1 MASMDELE
9 ARVEALESQ
18 VRGIREDAAAARVL
32 AGGAD
37 RDVSAFSARLDVHK
51 ALLDALRETQIEH
64 GQRIGEMD
72 GRLTGRIDG
81 LEQEMRSGFGM
92 VAVGQAEILA
102 LLTRLDRP
110 DQG

>member
-1 MASMDELE
+1 MEELE

-37 RDVSAFSARLDVHK
+37 RDVSAFSARLDVHQT
-51 ALLDALRETQIEH
+51 LLQALRETQVEQ
-64 GQRIGEMD
+64 GERIG
-72 GRLTGRIDG
+72 G
-81 LEQEMRSGFGM
+81 LEREVRSGFRTL
-92 VAVGQAEILA
+92 AVGQAEILA

-110 DQG
+110 DQD

>member
-1 MASMDELE
+1 MEELE

-18 VRGIREDAAAARVL
+18 MQGVRQDAAAARVL

-37 RDVSAFSARLDVHK
+37 RDVSAFGARLDMHK

-72 GRLTGRIDG
+72 GRLTGRLDS
-81 LEQEMRSGFGM
+81 LEQEMRSGFGTL
-92 VAVGQAEILA
+92 AVGQAEILA